1 MKWLILLFLFLALA
15 ALIVVRYRRQIQ
27 TGLYVWRMFRKMRQ
41 VGKTESRQVETKN
54 TEQDVQLVRCAK
66 CGTWIPKSKALN
78 LRSKNFY
85 CSTNCIE
92 TAVKVHS

>member
-1 MKWLILLFLFLALA
+1 MKWLILLLLFLVLA
-15 ALIVVRYRRQIQ
+15 AIIAMRYRRQLQ

-54 TEQDVQLVRCAK
+54 TERDVPLVRCAK
-66 CGTWIPKSKALN
+66 CGIWIPKNKALN

-92 TAVKVHS
+92 TAVKVPF